1 MRRILSFLD
10 EAAGRE
16 LILPVTPPSYTW
28 DRGNRVE
35 TIQLDQIGEVNLPGA
50 TMMGSCTLEVI
61 LPARLYSFCNPGT
74 IPNPYIYLE
83 QLERWSD
90 AGTPVRFLVSGTPTN
105 ALVLLETTPYGER
118 DGTND
123 LYVTLNLRQYRKPQV
138 PVLSASGGGETSRS
152 SSTGAARQRTYTVAQ
167 GDTLWGIAKKF
178 YGDGSQYTR
187 IAAANSTT
195 VKNPNLI
202 YPGQVLTIPASGD
215 LPSPMPASTSVATAN
230 ATKSTY
236 DAATGTWKLSL

>member
-35 TIQLDQIGEVNLPGA
+35 TIQLDQIGEVNLPG
-50 TMMGSCTLEVI
+50 TTLMGSCTLEVM

-74 IPNPYIYLE
+74 VANPYVYLE

-105 ALVLLETTPYGER
+105 ALVLIETTPYGER

-152 SSTGAARQRTYTVAQ
+152 SSTGAAQQRTYTVAQ

-178 YGDGSQYTR
+178 YGDGGQYTR
-187 IAAANSTT
+187 IAAANSTA

>member
-1 MRRILSFLD
+1 M
-10 EAAGRE
+10 A
-16 LILPVTPPSYTW
+16 
-28 DRGNRVE
+28 
-35 TIQLDQIGEVNLPGA
+35 
-50 TMMGSCTLEVI
+50 
-61 LPARLYSFCNPGT
+61 
-74 IPNPYIYLE
+74 
-83 QLERWSD
+83 
-90 AGTPVRFLVSGTPTN
+90 
-105 ALVLLETTPYGER
+105 
-118 DGTND
+118 
-123 LYVTLNLRQYRKPQV
+123 K
-138 PVLSASGGGETSRS
+138 
-152 SSTGAARQRTYTVAQ
+152 